1 MKMRKALKIAL
12 IVPHL
17 EEGGM
22 PKLVSTMS
30 RAWADMHE
38 VTVVLLISGME
49 KNYAVSGRIVELA
62 PRGRSIAGK
71 ALAVV
76 RRILRAGK
84 LRRRERFDA
93 VISFGSA
100 ANAVNVLSR
109 RGERIILTEHNIKS
123 QENRSWGLAGRFYD
137 AMISRLY
144 NRADSVLAI
153 SRAMKEDLESHYGVK
168 SVTLVHNPHDL
179 ADIAE
184 KGRAALPAHLAF
196 LESESFIAAV
206 GPTDERKGFLHLVR
220 AFSLMRLKIPYLK
233 LVIVGKRGPLHDEI
247 AAACARLGI
256 ADAVIFAGFLSN
268 PYPVM
273 ARASLYACT
282 SLREGLPNVI
292 IESLALGVP
301 VVSTDCVSGPRE
313 ILQNGAAPDDS
324 AVTDE
329 MVDCGAL
336 VPVFSPVRAGD
347 PLTREE
353 SLFAKAAAELL
364 LDAERYESARESAL
378 RRSLDFSV
386 HSIMSRYESLL
397 MKENS

>member
-1 MKMRKALKIAL
+1 M
-12 IVPHL
+12 VPHL

-30 RAWADMHE
+30 RAWNDAHE

-49 KNYAVSGRIVELA
+49 KNYASCGRVVELA
-62 PRGRSIAGK
+62 PRGRTAPGK

-76 RRILRAGK
+76 RRILRAK
-84 LRRRERFDA
+84 TLRRRERFDA

-109 RGERIILTEHNIKS
+109 CGERVILTEHNIKS

-137 AMISRLY
+137 AMIRRLY
-144 NRADSVLAI
+144 NRADSVVAI
-153 SRAMKEDLESHYGVK
+153 SRAMKTDLESFYGVTR
-168 SVTLVHNPHDL
+168 VELIHNPHDL

-184 KGRAALPAHLAF
+184 KGKEPLPPHLAF
-196 LESESFIAAV
+196 LENESYIAAV

-220 AFSLMRLKIPYLK
+220 SFAEMSRKAPYLK
-233 LVIVGKRGPLHDEI
+233 LVIVGKKGPLHEAI
-247 AAACARLGI
+247 VSESVRLGI
-256 ADAVIFAGFLSN
+256 AESVIFAGFLTN

-273 ARASLYACT
+273 ARASLFACS

-301 VVSTDCVSGPRE
+301 VISTDCVSGPRE
-313 ILQNGAAPDDS
+313 ILQNGAVSDGS
-324 AVTDE
+324 ALSDE
-329 MVDCGAL
+329 VVDCGAL
-336 VPVFSPVRAGD
+336 VPVFASGTAGE
-347 PLTREE
+347 PASREE
-353 SLFAKAAAELL
+353 LLFAKAAVGLL
-364 LDAERYESARESAL
+364 CDAERYESAKEAAL
-378 RRSLDFSV
+378 KRSLDFSL
-386 HSIMSRYESLL
+386 SRIMLRYESLF